1 MVYNDEKEIS
11 LIDLCLYILKKW
23 KLMVLAAA
31 VLAVLAAGFTYM
43 KSRSA
48 YEAAMNILN
57 TPAEEPVEIDMTAEE
72 KEAFQ
77 LKLDAIEEYDNI
89 IADYDYYL
97 DNSIYVQLNA
107 NKYYNG
113 TLQYIFEVDS
123 NEELVKVVALCNR
136 QVFSEENYEE
146 LAESLDTQTDAALL
160 KEVVSAGKTSYEK
173 ELSTDV
179 IEYVITVCHYDESEC
194 QKMLDFYEAKMEL
207 IAEETELNAEKLSGS
222 LKTVR
227 DSALMNVRSNT
238 IKAKT
243 DIYNAKTALITNM
256 TDVEKEQYALIQES
270 IVKEENEE
278 PVVISVPEP
287 GIDLKMVVLAAFAGV
302 FCVAALYGCLY
313 LFDGRVHGKKEM
325 ESWLNLPIIEAGK
338 NDDTVA
344 IMLSGI
350 ANQKEAKKVY
360 VTSKGLDSA
369 DDQKLKA
376 MLEKEG
382 IAVVLGGDILAD
394 AKALQE
400 VSKCDS
406 VVLAEKCFVSKESEI
421 KEKIEKATACGA
433 NVLAVVLEK

>member
-23 KLMVLAAA
+23 KLMVLVAA

-48 YEAAMNILN
+48 YEAAMNTLN

-97 DNSIYVQLNA
+97 DNSIYAQLNA
-107 NKYYNG
+107 NKYYTG
-113 TLQYIFEVDS
+113 TLQYIFAVDS
-123 NEELVKVVALCNR
+123 NEELVKTVDLCSS

-146 LAESLDTQTDAALL
+146 LAESLDTQTDATFL

-179 IEYVITVCHYDESEC
+179 VEYVITVSHFDESEC

-207 IAEETELNAEKLSGS
+207 MAGNTEVNAEKISGS

-227 DSALMNVRSNT
+227 DSGLMNIRSNT

-243 DIYNAKTALITNM
+243 DIYNAKTTLITNM
-256 TDVEKEQYALIQES
+256 TEKEKEQYALIQGS
-270 IVKEENEE
+270 IAKEENEE

-325 ESWLNLPIIEAGK
+325 ESWLKLPIIEAGK
-338 NDDTVA
+338 DDTVA

-350 ANQKEAKKVY
+350 ASQKEAKNVY
-360 VTSKGLDSA
+360 VTSKGNA
-369 DDQKLKA
+369 GDDQKLKA

-382 IAVVLGGDILAD
+382 IAVVLGGDILTD

-406 VVLAEKCFVSKESEI
+406 VVLIEKCFVSKESEI